1 MIHKLE
7 ITKTNT
13 ELAELRREWG
23 RPAFTEDDGI
33 GPLDSLH
40 QAGDAVV
47 AIAGYFDNKL
57 ISIGS
62 GIMIAPGVALTAT
75 HVLDE
80 FPRSG
85 SGPLLLTFLPDGA
98 GRAWLPT
105 STVTFSGA
113 SEFYGGARKVI
124 SDLTIV
130 SCGLNSIA
138 HTNHPLSLAHIELCL
153 PLVGQRLWAVGFR
166 HGEIDGD
173 ETAVSPLFSSG
184 LVTASY
190 PHGRGERMRS
200 PCVEVAMEALGG
212 MSGGPVFNKE
222 GRLIGIMSSSF
233 DGGPSYVTLVWD
245 SFRVSIDGLPLDIWG
260 RETSGLLEGAQLG
273 LVRVKGSFKA
283 DEERNITLPLS
294 DKEMQ
299 VLESTKPDAESDL
312 Q

>member
-1 MIHKLE
+1 MIHKVE
-7 ITKTNT
+7 ITEANI
-13 ELAELRREWG
+13 ELAQLRRVWG
-23 RPAFTEDDGI
+23 RLAFTEDDGI

-40 QAGDAVV
+40 QAGDAIVS
-47 AIAGYFDNKL
+47 IAGYFDDKL

-85 SGPLLLTFLPDGA
+85 SGPVLLTFLPDDA

-105 STVTFSGA
+105 STVTCSGP
-113 SEFYGGARKVI
+113 SEFHMDERKVI

-130 SCGLNSIA
+130 SCTLNSNA
-138 HTNHPLSLAHIELCL
+138 LAMHPLSLVPMEMCL
-153 PLVGQRLWAVGFR
+153 PLAGQRLWAVGFR

-173 ETAVSPLFSSG
+173 ATSVSPLVSSG

-200 PCVEVAMEALGG
+200 PCVEVAMETLGG
-212 MSGGPVFNKE
+212 MSGGPVFNE
-222 GRLIGIMSSSF
+222 DGRLVGIVSSSF

-245 SFRVSIDGLPLDIWG
+245 SLRVSIDGLPQDIWES
-260 RETSGLLEGAQLG
+260 ETSGLVEGMQLG
-273 LVRVKGSFKA
+273 LVQVKGKFKA
-283 DEERNITLPLS
+283 DEERNITLVLS
-294 DKEMQ
+294 DEEMQ
-299 VLESTKPDAESDL
+299 VLVSTKHGTQNA
-312 Q
+312 